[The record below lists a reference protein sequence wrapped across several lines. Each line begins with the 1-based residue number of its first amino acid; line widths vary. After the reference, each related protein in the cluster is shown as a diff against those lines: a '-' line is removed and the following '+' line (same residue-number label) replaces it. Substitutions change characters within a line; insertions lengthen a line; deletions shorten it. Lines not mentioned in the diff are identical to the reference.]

1 MSRMGNFLARLRRRP
16 LTPGQYWLLLTIA
29 GWNLASRALI
39 PLLSLTALMRLLTP
53 RRPTAPVTPEAMN
66 QANQLDLYIRIVLRL
81 NPENIGKM
89 CLRRSLLLYRFL
101 RRAGLPARL
110 CIGVRREND
119 ALQGHA
125 WIEIEGRHFNDTLAD
140 VPYTVTFS
148 FPDRV

>member
-1 MSRMGNFLARLRRRP
+1 
-16 LTPGQYWLLLTIA
+16 
-29 GWNLASRALI
+29 
-39 PLLSLTALMRLLTP
+39 
-53 RRPTAPVTPEAMN
+53 MN